1 MCICCLHYRR
11 LIIHHQIWNS
21 VWNCKIQWNF
31 LKCKVH
37 GRHKTDGELPQEV
50 SIQAKS
56 PVGRFGDRPG
66 ARDGCC
72 GTTSLWSKMVIF
84 CRKCMVMSI
93 STFMQ
98 RVTHFSKTYCVQNC
112 SKQSKERLPNMCTAA
127 AQLSH
132 SILLSGGPLFF
143 TPSHLIWLRA
153 DTHWTLVNCH

>member
-31 LKCKVH
+31 PKCKVRGH
-37 GRHKTDGELPQEV
+37 HKTDGELPQEV

-66 ARDGCC
+66 VRDGCC
-72 GTTSLWSKMVIF
+72 RTMSLWSKMVIF
-84 CRKCMVMSI
+84 CCKYMVMSI

-98 RVTHFSKTYCVQNC
+98 RVTHFSKTYSV
-112 SKQSKERLPNMCTAA
+112 SKIVPNNQKKGYPICALQQPNWATQSSFQGALY
-127 AQLSH
+127 S
-132 SILLSGGPLFF
+132 LL
-143 TPSHLIWLRA
+143 
-153 DTHWTLVNCH
+153 LVISYDCKQIHIEPQ